1 MLIKKARSRIIILMF
16 LLVSAVVVVF
26 VVLKSLEENVVYFFS
41 PTEIYNKENISFNK
55 KIRVGGL
62 VKEGSVTNNQT
73 SVNFIVTDLNNE
85 IIVSYSGSLPN
96 LFSEGKGVVAE
107 GKLKDKKYFIA
118 DKILAKHDENYMP
131 PEVSK
136 ILKKTKGQ

>member
-1 MLIKKARSRIIILMF
+1 MLSKKVKSRIFF
-16 LLVSAVVVVF
+16 LVLTLISVGVVVF
-26 VVLKSLEENVVYFFS
+26 IVLRSLEENVVYFFS
-41 PTEIYNKENISFNK
+41 PTEIYNKTNISFDK

-62 VKEGSVTNNQT
+62 VKMNSISKNET
-73 SVNFIVTDLNNE
+73 SVNFIITDLKKE
-85 IIVSYSGSLPN
+85 IVVSYDGLVPN

-131 PEVSK
+131 SEVNKALEISNN
-136 ILKKTKGQ
+136 

>member
-1 MLIKKARSRIIILMF
+1 MLSKKARSRFIILIF
-16 LLVSAVVVVF
+16 SLISAVIVIF
-26 VVLKSLEENVVYFFS
+26 IILKSLEENVIYFFS

-55 KIRVGGL
+55 KIRIGGL
-62 VKEGSVTNNQT
+62 VKEGSLNNNQT
-73 SVNFIVTDLNNE
+73 LINFVVTDLNNE

-96 LFSEGKGVVAE
+96 LFSEGKGVVVE

-131 PEVSK
+131 PEVSEALEK
-136 ILKKTKGQ
+136 AKN

>member
-1 MLIKKARSRIIILMF
+1 MF
-16 LLVSAVVVVF
+16 LLVATIVVIF

-41 PTEIYNKENISFNK
+41 PTELYNKEDISFNK

-62 VKEGSVTNNQT
+62 VKDGSIINNQT
-73 SVNFIVTDLNNE
+73 SINFIVTDLNNE
-85 IIVSYSGSLPN
+85 IIVSYKGSLPN
-96 LFSEGKGVVAE
+96 LFSEGKGGVAE

-136 ILKKTKGQ
+136 ALEMSNN

>member
-1 MLIKKARSRIIILMF
+1 MLSKKTRTRIVFTTL
-16 LLVSAVVVVF
+16 LLVASIVIVF

-41 PTEIYNKENISFNK
+41 PTELYNKEDIPFNK

-62 VKEGSVTNNQT
+62 VKNGSIINNQT
-73 SVNFIVTDLNNE
+73 SISFIVTDLNNE
-85 IIVSYSGSLPN
+85 IIVSYKGSLPN

-131 PEVSK
+131 PEIKES
-136 ILKKTKGQ
+136 LKTNVK

>member
-1 MLIKKARSRIIILMF
+1 MLSKKTRTRIVFTTF
-16 LLVSAVVVVF
+16 LLVASIVVVF

-41 PTEIYNKENISFNK
+41 PTELYNKEDIPFNK
-55 KIRVGGL
+55 KIRIGGL
-62 VKEGSVTNNQT
+62 VKEGSITNDQT

-85 IIVSYSGSLPN
+85 IIVSYKGSLPN

-136 ILKKTKGQ
+136 ILKKTKE

>member
-1 MLIKKARSRIIILMF
+1 MLSKKVKSRIFF
-16 LLVSAVVVVF
+16 LVLTLISVGVVVF
-26 VVLKSLEENVVYFFS
+26 IVLRSLEENVVYFFS
-41 PTEIYNKENISFNK
+41 PTEIYNKTNISFDK

-62 VKEGSVTNNQT
+62 VKMNSISKNET
-73 SVNFIVTDLNNE
+73 SINFIITDLKKE
-85 IIVSYSGSLPN
+85 IVVSYDGLVPN

-131 PEVSK
+131 SEVNKALEISNN
-136 ILKKTKGQ
+136 

>member
-1 MLIKKARSRIIILMF
+1 MLSKKTQTRIVFTTF
-16 LLVSAVVVVF
+16 LLVALIVIVF

-41 PTEIYNKENISFNK
+41 PTELYNKEDISFNN

-62 VKEGSVTNNQT
+62 VKDGSIIKNQT
-73 SVNFIVTDLNNE
+73 SINFIVTDLSNE
-85 IIVSYSGSLPN
+85 IIVSYKGSLPN
-96 LFSEGKGVVAE
+96 LFSEGKGVVVE

-136 ILKKTKGQ
+136 ILKKTKE

>member
-1 MLIKKARSRIIILMF
+1 MLTKKVKSRIFLLLASIILVA
-16 LLVSAVVVVF
+16 LVIF
-26 VVLKSLEENVVYFFS
+26 VVLRSLEENVVYFFS
-41 PTEIYNKENISFNK
+41 PSEIYNKANITFDK
-55 KIRVGGL
+55 KIRIGGL
-62 VKEGSVTNNQT
+62 VKENSISKNNT
-73 SVNFIVTDLNNE
+73 SINFIITDLKKE
-85 IIVSYSGSLPN
+85 IVVSYNGILPN

-136 ILKKTKGQ
+136 ALEKSKN

>member
-1 MLIKKARSRIIILMF
+1 MLSKKTRTRIVFTTF
-16 LLVSAVVVVF
+16 LLVASIVVVF

-41 PTEIYNKENISFNK
+41 PTELYNKEDVSFNK

-62 VKEGSVTNNQT
+62 VKEGSITNDQT

-85 IIVSYSGSLPN
+85 IIVSYKGSVHN

-136 ILKKTKGQ
+136 ILKKSKE

>member
-1 MLIKKARSRIIILMF
+1 MLSKKARTRIVFTMF
-16 LLVSAVVVVF
+16 MLVATIVVIF

-41 PTEIYNKENISFNK
+41 PTELYNKEDITFDK

-62 VKEGSVTNNQT
+62 VKEGSIINNQM
-73 SVNFIVTDLNNE
+73 SVNFIVTDMNNE
-85 IIVSYSGSLPN
+85 IIVSYKGSLPN

-136 ILKKTKGQ
+136 ILKKTKE

>member
-1 MLIKKARSRIIILMF
+1 MLTKKVKSRIFFLSVLVILAA
-16 LLVSAVVVVF
+16 LVIF
-26 VVLKSLEENVVYFFS
+26 VILRSLEENVVYFFS
-41 PTEIYNKENISFNK
+41 PTEIYNKANISFDK
-55 KIRVGGL
+55 KIRIGGL
-62 VKEGSVTNNQT
+62 VKKNSVSKNDT
-73 SVNFIVTDLNNE
+73 SINFIITDLKKE
-85 IIVSYSGSLPN
+85 IVVSYIGIVPN

-136 ILKKTKGQ
+136 ALEK

>member
-1 MLIKKARSRIIILMF
+1 MLSKKARSRIVVLTF

-62 VKEGSVTNNQT
+62 VKEGSITNNQT
-73 SVNFIVTDLNNE
+73 SINFIVTDLNNE

-131 PEVSK
+131 PEVSEALEK
-136 ILKKTKGQ
+136 AKN

>member
-1 MLIKKARSRIIILMF
+1 MLSKKVRSRIIILTF
-16 LLVSAVVVVF
+16 LLALAIAVVYG
-26 VVLKSLEENVVYFFS
+26 VLKSLEENVVYFFS
-41 PTEIYNKENISFNK
+41 PTELYNKEDIPFNK
-55 KIRVGGL
+55 KIRIGGL
-62 VKEGSVTNNQT
+62 VKEGSITNDQT

-85 IIVSYSGSLPN
+85 IIVSYKGSLPS

-136 ILKKTKGQ
+136 ILKKAKE

>member
-1 MLIKKARSRIIILMF
+1 MLSKKTRTRIVFTTL
-16 LLVSAVVVVF
+16 LLVASIVIVF

-41 PTEIYNKENISFNK
+41 PTELYNKEDISFNK

-62 VKEGSVTNNQT
+62 VKDGSIINNQT
-73 SVNFIVTDLNNE
+73 SINFIVTDLNNE
-85 IIVSYSGSLPN
+85 IIVSYKGSLPN

-136 ILKKTKGQ
+136 ILKKTKE